1 MRRRTIARNRKDGHA
16 MKPLER
22 YWFGDVALARP
33 YLVLRFV
40 LALLAFDTWLNM
52 MPHGAKY
59 GVGAFNVAHFPW
71 FGTFVPSAAF
81 YLGVLAFTG
90 VLALSQ
96 ALYRP
101 HRIAIVLIAAG
112 YTLGWACSLLDSVP
126 YHYLLSLYLICFVF
140 FPMLSARAA
149 FSRSDQAP
157 RGSVWAYVLF
167 CVTTAIVYF
176 YVAAWSAAKGQA
188 YWLPMV
194 CCAGYLVVSMQDRA
208 ELPALRM
215 AAPLLAAPPIAFHL
229 LAPQQ
234 GWLPFYMIGIA
245 MIVFTPEQ
253 WIHSMGRAL
262 TQPARSLAEERPEG
276 GIDERASQVFYLSLL
291 GLVVAPMV
299 SMFVD
304 LPGVKTGCTLTA
316 IAMVF
321 VMGRQL
327 YFTPRW
333 RPLWRVASLFGGCLA
348 LWITLTASSAR
359 FDFYHEGAL
368 DADRRGDHDAAMVL
382 REKADRYAR

>member
-1 MRRRTIARNRKDGHA
+1 

-33 YLVLRFV
+33 YLVLRLV
-40 LALLAFDTWLNM
+40 LALLAFDTWLNL
-52 MPHGAKY
+52 MPDGAKY
-59 GVGAFNVAHFPW
+59 GVGAFNVAHFAW
-71 FGTFVPSAAF
+71 FDTFVPSSGF

-101 HRIAIVLIAAG
+101 HRIAIVFIAAG
-112 YTLGWACSLLDSVP
+112 YTLGWSCSLLDSVP
-126 YHYLLSLYLICFVF
+126 YHYLLSLYLACFVF

-149 FSRSDQAP
+149 FSRSDRAP
-157 RGSVWAYVLF
+157 RGSVAAYVLF

-176 YVAAWSAAKGQA
+176 YVAAWSAAKGQS

-194 CCAGYLVVSMQDRA
+194 CCIAYLIVSMQDRV

-215 AAPLLAAPPIAFHL
+215 AAPILVAAPVAFHV

-234 GWLPFYMIGIA
+234 GWLPIYMIGIGL
-245 MIVFTPEQ
+245 IVFMPTQ
-253 WIHSMGRAL
+253 WIHPLGRAL
-262 TQPARSLAEERPEG
+262 TLPARSLVEERTQDG
-276 GIDERASQVFYLSLL
+276 GMDERAPQVFYLSLL

-304 LPGVKTGCTLTA
+304 MPGVKTGCTLTA
-316 IAMVF
+316 IAMLF

-348 LWITLTASSAR
+348 LWITVTASSAR
-359 FDFYHEGAL
+359 FDYYREGAL
-368 DADRRGDHDAAMVL
+368 DADRRGDHDAA
-382 REKADRYAR
+382 RIFHEKADRYAP